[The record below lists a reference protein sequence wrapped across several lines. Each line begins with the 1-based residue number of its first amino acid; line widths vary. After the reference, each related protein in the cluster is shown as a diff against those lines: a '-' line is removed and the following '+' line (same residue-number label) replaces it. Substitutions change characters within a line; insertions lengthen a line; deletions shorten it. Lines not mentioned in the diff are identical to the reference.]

1 MADLKM
7 PEVNCVVIAG
17 NLTKD
22 PIFRE
27 TANKTPVV
35 NFHIAANRRYKDSN
49 NQWQEDVCYV
59 GVVAWNKLAESCRN
73 RIKKG
78 SAVLVDGELQS
89 RTFKSDDD
97 KARTVVEI
105 KAKRIQFLN
114 KYGKTESVWDE
125 ESAVEESTEEKAEVD
140 ESLTIEES
148 SDNGNSNE
156 GTDIS
161 FEDNSF
167 DKFLTDEES
176 DLMKDD
182 N

>member
-7 PEVNCVVIAG
+7 PELNSVVIAG

-22 PIFRE
+22 PVFRE
-27 TANKTPVV
+27 TSNHTPVV
-35 NFHIAANRRYKDSN
+35 NFHIAANRRFKNNN

-78 SAVLVDGELQS
+78 SAVLIDGELQS
-89 RTFKSDDD
+89 RTFKTDDD
-97 KARTVVEI
+97 KNRTIVEI

-114 KYGKTESVWDE
+114 KFNKTDSNGEEDITE
-125 ESAVEESTEEKAEVD
+125 ESIVAEGEDIV
-140 ESLTIEES
+140 ES
-148 SDNGNSNE
+148 SG
-156 GTDIS
+156 

-167 DKFLTDEES
+167 DKFLSDDES
-176 DLMKDD
+176 DLINED
-182 N
+182 NN

>member
-7 PEVNCVVIAG
+7 PELNSVIVAG

-22 PIFRE
+22 PVFRE
-27 TANKTPVV
+27 TSNNTPVV
-35 NFHIAANRRYKDSN
+35 NFHIAANRRYKDSS

-73 RIKKG
+73 RLKKG
-78 SAVLVDGELQS
+78 SAVLIDGELQS
-89 RTFKSDDD
+89 RTFKTEDGKS
-97 KARTVVEI
+97 RTIVEI

-114 KYGKTESVWDE
+114 K
-125 ESAVEESTEEKAEVD
+125 
-140 ESLTIEES
+140 S
-148 SDNGNSNE
+148 SKNDSDKL
-156 GTDIS
+156 GTDDVAVSDDSAIEDTS

-176 DLMKDD
+176 DLLNGKE
-182 N
+182 NK